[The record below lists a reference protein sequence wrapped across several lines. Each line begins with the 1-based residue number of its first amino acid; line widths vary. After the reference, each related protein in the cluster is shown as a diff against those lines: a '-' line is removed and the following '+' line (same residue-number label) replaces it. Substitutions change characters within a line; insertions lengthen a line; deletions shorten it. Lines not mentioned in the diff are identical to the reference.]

1 MTCVLDPPSF
11 VKSDVHQ
18 RDYYQ
23 PLLAES
29 SNYCHSISHRD
40 KQFKCQCV
48 CTKNG
53 LNVRYFKAAA
63 KGVELSHHGETPTSL
78 LKNSRRIQN
87 ETYYPKPCYPRAK
100 KTHQKQK
107 QRLDGYHSD
116 IDQRTSTGNFFLL
129 DRILISLKAP
139 KPRNTFSVKFGV
151 HCPQLPLFF

>member
-1 MTCVLDPPSF
+1 M
-11 VKSDVHQ
+11 HQ

-29 SNYCHSISHRD
+29 SNYCHSISHSD

-48 CTKNG
+48 CTKNA

-100 KTHQKQK
+100 KKKNTKNRNK
-107 QRLDGYHSD
+107 GSMEITVIFIRELQRV
-116 IDQRTSTGNFFLL
+116 TFFLL
-129 DRILISLKAP
+129 EWILISLKAP
-139 KPRNTFSVKFGV
+139 KSRNTFSVKFGV